1 MLTPEDES
9 EIENLILTSSI
20 NREDAT
26 KFVLSKREQRERI
39 EQERIIAEAE
49 QARVAVEIE
58 QARLIKEAEQAK
70 IAAEAEQERL
80 IKEARSEELR
90 VPFRLKVQYLTR
102 IRKQS
107 MYSALRSI
115 IEFIYVITLAGA
127 IVASAIGIIIIL
139 IALGAPHDASGQIG
153 LGFAVIGGGVLL
165 SIASIVTKQASLL
178 LVDIADSL
186 IDLNYR
192 YDHQQ

>member
-115 IEFIYVITLAGA
+115 IEFIYAITLAGA
-127 IVASAIGIIIIL
+127 IIASAIGIIIIF
-139 IALGAPHDASGQIG
+139 ALGQTG
-153 LGFAVIGGGVLL
+153 LGFAVIGGGLLL

>member
-20 NREDAT
+20 SREEAT
-26 KFVLSKREQRERI
+26 KFVVSKRKQRDRT

-49 QARVAVEIE
+49 QARVATEID
-58 QARLIKEAEQAK
+58 QARLIKEAELAN
-70 IAAEAEQERL
+70 IAAEAEQDRL

-90 VPFRLKVQYLTR
+90 AREEERTRPYRLKVQYLIR

-115 IEFIYVITLAGA
+115 IEFIYAITLAG
-127 IVASAIGIIIIL
+127 GII
-139 IALGAPHDASGQIG
+139 G
-153 LGFAVIGGGVLL
+153 
-165 SIASIVTKQASLL
+165 
-178 LVDIADSL
+178 
-186 IDLNYR
+186 
-192 YDHQQ
+192 

>member
-49 QARVAVEIE
+49 QAKEEAEQARVAAEIE
-58 QARLIKEAEQAK
+58 QARLIKEA
-70 IAAEAEQERL
+70 
-80 IKEARSEELR
+80 RSEELSAR
-90 VPFRLKVQYLTR
+90 EEERTRPYRLKVQYLTR

-153 LGFAVIGGGVLL
+153 LVFAVIGGGVIL